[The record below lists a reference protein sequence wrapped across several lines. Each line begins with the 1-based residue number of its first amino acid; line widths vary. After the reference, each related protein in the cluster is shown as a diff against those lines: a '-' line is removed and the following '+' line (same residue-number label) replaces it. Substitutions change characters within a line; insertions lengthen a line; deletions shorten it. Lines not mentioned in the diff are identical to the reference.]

1 MTEHSDYW
9 KFDDMLRMILD
20 CTTAQQKAI
29 EQLCHEW
36 KSKGWIVYGIHLSDS
51 ALITCQFDSF
61 DDGKHMHFIDGG
73 NGGYAMAAKTLKSQ
87 LKER

>member
-1 MTEHSDYW
+1 MRHGCADPGQSGADTYP
-9 KFDDMLRMILD
+9 RRV
-20 CTTAQQKAI
+20 CPQQKAI

-73 NGGYAMAAKTLKSQ
+73 NGGYALAAKTLKSQ